1 MAAHFVFAW
10 RYSGIDEST
19 SNLNLMGKSP
29 LILAALAKAA
39 VPSFDFSQVKRLNGS
54 QTGLFD
60 SALLTSTTGNH
71 YVVRTPTGHAGAL
84 ELDVETQV
92 LKSLTPSVRA
102 KLPFKATSIIG
113 EMTDSSR
120 NRIVVFEFLY
130 GSPIDIGRLAS
141 NAQLIASIGAA
152 IGAIHQLDPE
162 LIRSAGLPEY
172 SAAEI
177 ARLRVN
183 ELDAVALTGKIPG
196 VLLQRWQEALED
208 VALFRFNPT
217 VVHGELSDSTVLE
230 QDRNVSAVL
239 NWGAMH
245 IGDPAEDFAWLAG
258 LRNVDLIEEAR
269 SAYSAET
276 KNFDST
282 LIQRSM
288 LYNELAHASWLL
300 HGTKLGDEAIIE
312 EATINLEIL
321 EEEVKQGVAPSLS
334 AAGFATL
341 LQATGAFVSQ
351 EPTTDSIVVEDANA
365 GLIESID
372 EVVVLDDKTREIE
385 LPKKSDD
392 ELF

>member
-1 MAAHFVFAW
+1 
-10 RYSGIDEST
+10 
-19 SNLNLMGKSP
+19 
-29 LILAALAKAA
+29 
-39 VPSFDFSQVKRLNGS
+39 
-54 QTGLFD
+54 
-60 SALLTSTTGNH
+60 
-71 YVVRTPTGHAGAL
+71 
-84 ELDVETQV
+84 VETQV
-92 LKSLTPSVRA
+92 LKSLTPIVRA

-113 EMTDSSR
+113 ETTDSSR

-130 GSPIDIGRLAS
+130 GSPIDIARLAS

-152 IGAIHQLDPE
+152 IGAIHNLDTE

-172 SAAEI
+172 SAADI

-282 LIQRSM
+282 LIQRAM

-300 HGTKLGDEAIIE
+300 HGTKLGDESIVE

-321 EEEVKQGVAPSLS
+321 EEEVNQGVAPSLS

-341 LQATGAFVSQ
+341 SQATGAFLSQ
-351 EPTTDSIVVEDANA
+351 EITTDSIVLEDPNQS
-365 GLIESID
+365 LIENID
-372 EVVVLDDKTREIE
+372 EIVILDDKTREIE

>member
-1 MAAHFVFAW
+1 
-10 RYSGIDEST
+10 
-19 SNLNLMGKSP
+19 MGKSP

-39 VPSFDFSQVKRLNGS
+39 VPSLDFSQVKRLSGA

-71 YVVRTPTGHAGAL
+71 YVVRTPAGHSGAL

-113 EMTDSSR
+113 EMTDSSK

-130 GSPIDIGRLAS
+130 GNQIDIARLAS
-141 NAQLIASIGAA
+141 NPQLIASIGAA
-152 IGAIHQLDPE
+152 IGAIHGLDTE
-162 LIRSAGLPEY
+162 IIRAAGLPDY
-172 SAAEI
+172 SAADI

-183 ELDAVALTGKIPG
+183 ELDAVALTGKIPA

-217 VVHGELSDSTVLE
+217 VVHGELSDTTVLE

-258 LRNVDLIEEAR
+258 LRNLDLIEEAR

-276 KNFDST
+276 QNFDST
-282 LIQRSM
+282 LIQRAV

-300 HGTKLGDEAIIE
+300 HGTKIGDESIVE
-312 EATINLEIL
+312 EAIVQLEIL
-321 EEEVKQGVAPSLS
+321 EEELNQGVAISLS

-341 LQATGAFVSQ
+341 SQATGAFISQ
-351 EPTTDSIVVEDANA
+351 EPSNESIALENMNA
-365 GLIESID
+365 ELIESID
-372 EVVVLDDKTREIE
+372 EVIVLDDKTREIE